1 MKKII
6 KGYKGIMDLDLTDV
20 DSIYHRQL
28 IEDHYND
35 IKLYKIEQSKLKPK
49 LRYENTIERINKMHD
64 YEYEKT
70 QLRKQQELEEQ
81 NKRDKL
87 MIELYYKYNNDEKK
101 D

>member
-1 MKKII
+1 
-6 KGYKGIMDLDLTDV
+6 MDLDLTDV

>member
-1 MKKII
+1 
-6 KGYKGIMDLDLTDV
+6 MDLDLTDV

-81 NKRDKL
+81 SRRDKL